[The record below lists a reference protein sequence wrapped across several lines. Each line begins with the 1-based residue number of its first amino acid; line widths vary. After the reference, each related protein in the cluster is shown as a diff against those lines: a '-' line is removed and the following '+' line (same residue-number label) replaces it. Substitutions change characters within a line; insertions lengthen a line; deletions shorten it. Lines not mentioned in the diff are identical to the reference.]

1 MWIRTGCIKNLDIY
15 LPIKEKTPCNP
26 AAIFISFSYQKYIG
40 IFLKSML
47 DFIRK
52 VISFTQFF
60 YEVHIKKVTGEE
72 LGGEGE
78 DTGGTLVSKMK
89 LQQW

>member
-1 MWIRTGCIKNLDIY
+1 M
-15 LPIKEKTPCNP
+15 PIKEKTQWNP
-26 AAIFISFSYQKYIG
+26 EAIFISFSYQKYIG

-47 DFIRK
+47 DFTNVR
-52 VISFTQFF
+52 SFTQF
-60 YEVHIKKVTGEE
+60 YEVHIKKVAGEE

-78 DTGGTLVSKMK
+78 DTDVTLVSKMK